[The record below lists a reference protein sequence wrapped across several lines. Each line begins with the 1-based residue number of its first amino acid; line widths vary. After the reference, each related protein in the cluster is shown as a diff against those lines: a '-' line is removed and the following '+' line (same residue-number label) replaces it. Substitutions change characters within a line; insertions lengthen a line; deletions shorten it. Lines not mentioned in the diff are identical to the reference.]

1 MPDAIAAA
9 YEFRGYKAYGGEML
23 LIPLFVLLV
32 TLVENIGLLT
42 KEVKSDDDTLAS
54 KENCGDED
62 RVPNLK

>member
-32 TLVENIGLLT
+32 MLVENIWLLM
-42 KEVKSDDDTLAS
+42 KGVKSDDDALAS
-54 KENCGDED
+54 EENCGDEN
-62 RVPNLK
+62 RIPNLK